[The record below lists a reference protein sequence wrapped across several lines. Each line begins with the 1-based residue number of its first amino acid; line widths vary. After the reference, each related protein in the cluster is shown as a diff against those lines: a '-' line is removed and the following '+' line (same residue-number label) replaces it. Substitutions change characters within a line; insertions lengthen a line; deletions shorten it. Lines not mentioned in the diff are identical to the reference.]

1 MRGVSILKSKNSILK
16 DLKMCRK
23 RGDSKAAA
31 VKYICAMYGYKTQTV
46 YEFFKNYAQ
55 DIYPIGRGPLPAY
68 QDLQTK
74 TKKAKETS
82 HRYMHIDD
90 SSYIDNSWDWKPKCV
105 KKKPTRNGNF
115 Q

>member
-1 MRGVSILKSKNSILK
+1 MRSDYILNSKNTILK
-16 DLKMCRK
+16 DLRMCRK
-23 RGDSKAAA
+23 RGDTKANA
-31 VKYICAMYGYKTQTV
+31 VKYICTMYGYESSTIYKFIR
-46 YEFFKNYAQ
+46 EFAQ
-55 DIYPIGRGPLPAY
+55 DLYPVGRGPLPAY